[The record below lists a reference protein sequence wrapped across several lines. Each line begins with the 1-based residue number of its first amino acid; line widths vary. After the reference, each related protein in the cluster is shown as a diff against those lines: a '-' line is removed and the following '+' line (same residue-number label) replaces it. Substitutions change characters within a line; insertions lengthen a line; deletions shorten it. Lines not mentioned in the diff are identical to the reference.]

1 MIGLQL
7 YDGLFKVIPMDL
19 RGQLREAFNIR
30 LEELDVLDIKF
41 LYGCQ
46 RPTIAVLHRVG
57 GWVGGMGAV
66 GWRYKTPLNECRGVG
81 GGGVHSAKSHRFH
94 G

>member
-7 YDGLFKVIPMDL
+7 YDGLFKVIPMDM

-57 GWVGGMGAV
+57 GMGAV
-66 GWRYKTPLNECRGVG
+66 GWWYKTPLNECRGAG
-81 GGGVHSAKSHRFH
+81 GGGAHHAKPHGFH
-94 G
+94 GWL